1 MTRYRCLLVF
11 TLLCLSLLLA
21 APAVHAVSDIQG
33 HWAED
38 TVDNLIDLEILHG
51 YPDGTFRPDQSITR
65 AELAKILT
73 VTFNLKSSAGVSFT
87 DTGDHWAKDY
97 IAALAENNIING
109 ITDNAFHPERPVT
122 RAEITDMMVR
132 LLNVGLPE
140 EECTLNI
147 TSSFTDLSDDS
158 PDFPKIET
166 AFRLG
171 ILPGYYQPEFNPS
184 RLASRADTAWMIS
197 SLREIKVLR
206 GTVLDNHS
214 ESGLLTVKPEEG
226 EARLVLAQEETILLR
241 NDIAATIEQILAD
254 DKVTVFFNPKEEP
267 VFVKAYGEVTQKD
280 LLGRLSSMLKDR
292 LTPEQLASIL
302 AGNWDEVKEMLTGEL
317 YNELLAIGITPAE
330 AEAILFQDWEY
341 LDLVSRDRLS
351 EALAGYLGITRDL
364 SRAVLDRD
372 LERIKEYA
380 RVELVTIALAKL
392 LEQQGA

>member
-1 MTRYRCLLVF
+1 MTRYSRLLIFSLVCLLLF
-11 TLLCLSLLLA
+11 LA
-21 APAVHAVSDIQG
+21 APAAHALSDIKG

-38 TVDNLIDLEILHG
+38 TINNLINLEILHG
-51 YPDGTFRPDQSITR
+51 YPDGTFRPNQSITR
-65 AELAKILT
+65 AEMAKILA
-73 VTFNLKSSAGVSFT
+73 VTFNLKSSKDVSFT

-97 IAALAENNIING
+97 IAALVENNITNG
-109 ITDNAFHPERPVT
+109 ITDGAFHPERPVT
-122 RAEITDMMVR
+122 RAEITDMMLR

-140 EECTLNI
+140 EYTLNV
-147 TSSFTDLSDDS
+147 TPSFTDLKDDS
-158 PDFPKIET
+158 PDFAKVET

-184 RLASRADTAWMIS
+184 RLVSRADTAWMIS
-197 SLREIKVLR
+197 RLREIKVLR
-206 GTVLDNHS
+206 GEVMDNHG
-214 ESGLLTVKPEEG
+214 ESGLLTVKPEQG
-226 EARLVLAQEETILLR
+226 EARLVLVRDETILLR
-241 NDIAATIEQILAD
+241 NDLTAAVEQILAD

-267 VFVKAYGEVTQKD
+267 VFIKAYGEVTQKD

-317 YNELLAIGITPAE
+317 YNEMLARGITPSE

-364 SRAVLDRD
+364 SRAILDRD
-372 LERIKEYA
+372 MERIKEYA